1 MSSLKYVASNFGNT
15 TLAGNLISTS
25 TSFSVYTGQGSRLPA
40 INDGG
45 TDNNEYTQI
54 TFQKTDGTKEI
65 VNVVR
70 HDTASDSFTI
80 GVPGTVTGSTSG
92 RAQGGTTATSW
103 SIGDVVSCRPT
114 ADLMEL
120 AVNLGDNITAAD
132 AKTDIHDDDEF
143 GLSDS
148 EASDITKKTT
158 WGNIKSLLTTLFDA
172 AYLSLGGGTVNGDVT
187 VAGHVTLGAGKT
199 LIYEGTT
206 DNAYELTV
214 SPGEPTADRTQTHPD
229 MSGIIAVQ
237 ARGSDIASAST
248 INLTTAAG
256 DIVDVTGTSAIT
268 AITLADGYERQ
279 VRFTDAL
286 TLTHGASLVLPGA
299 ANITTA
305 AGDFA
310 TFRGYAAGVV
320 RCVSYQKASGAA
332 VTPSVFTTPY
342 DSGEQTISTS
352 GQLVL
357 AHGLGAVPKMVMFT
371 AKCTTGELGF
381 SVGDE
386 LYLGGSGN
394 AYNGAGSSNR
404 QGFSAT
410 LDATN
415 ITIRFSDETAAL
427 GTIRK
432 DTGDFGGMTNS
443 NWSFIARAYA

>member
-1 MSSLKYVASNFGNT
+1 MSSLVYVASNNANS
-15 TLAGNLISTS
+15 TLAGNLTALS
-25 TSFSVYTGQGSRLPA
+25 TSFSVYTGQGSRLPV

-45 TDNNEYTQI
+45 ADNNQYTKV
-54 TFQKTDGTKEI
+54 TLQKADGTKEI

-70 HDTASDSFTI
+70 HDTGSDAFTI
-80 GVPGTVTGSTSG
+80 GVPGTVVGSVSG
-92 RAQGGTTATSW
+92 RAQEGSSATTWA
-103 SIGDVVSCRPT
+103 IGDVVACRPT
-114 ADLMEL
+114 ADLMEE
-120 AVNLGDNITAAD
+120 AVNLGAKIDASD
-132 AKTDIHDDDEF
+132 AKTAIHDDDTF
-143 GLSDS
+143 GVSDS
-148 EASDITKKTT
+148 EASALTKKTT
-158 WGNIKSLLTTLFDA
+158 WANIKALLTTLFNTL
-172 AYLSLGGGTVNGDVT
+172 YLPLAGGTLTSNLTVN
-187 VAGHVTLGAGKT
+187 GHVTLGAGKT
-199 LIYEGTT
+199 LVFEGTT
-206 DNAYELTV
+206 DDANELTV
-214 SPGEPTADRTQTHPD
+214 SGGEPTADRTQTHPD

-394 AYNGAGSSNR
+394 SYNGAGSSNR